1 MATQPTKDPIPS
13 ESPRDLKFNASK
25 IDEIVNSSDE
35 AYSDRF
41 GNARLT
47 WAGIEAISR
56 ETITRLGYIP
66 VRSFEDGATLTVPS
80 EVLLQES
87 SGDYFRWD
95 GELPKYVT
103 SGSTPESSGG
113 IGKGKWLSV
122 GDATLRSD
130 LNDGFL
136 SIEIEQP
143 KTKNFWPDVHPE
155 ARVHRINDRIFSG
168 GATDND
174 GDITTDRTSE
184 NKDWLEIIRYATT
197 NNSQMAVLSTIGQ
210 CAILGGSKTSDF
222 NQAGSLGCIG
232 IQGWA
237 INDNTQNLQT
247 AYGAYFEVRRNAG
260 TGNTHGFELD
270 VVNYGSAISL
280 QPYQMFQDGLTA
292 GAWIASGGEIAATK
306 ASAAI
311 AIINN
316 GSTWDKGIIFHA
328 LSIDGT
334 DGVTGSGVA
343 IEMARGHNVRWMFG
357 AGQLGASVSSSVS
370 NEAATQSLSFS
381 DSGLIFRNK
390 NLKPMLQVDVSDIFV
405 NGIDINPG
413 VANASPT
420 ISAKGDDAN
429 LDLNLSSKGNGSLNI
444 QNAVVSPTAGS
455 TYGYA
460 TIKINGTAF
469 KIELKNG

>member
-1 MATQPTKDPIPS
+1 MATTPTTTPIPS
-13 ESPRDLKFNASK
+13 ESPKDLKFNAAK
-25 IDEIVNSSDE
+25 VDEIVNSPEE

-56 ETITRLGYIP
+56 ETISRLGYIP
-66 VRSFEDGATLTVPS
+66 LKSFEDGATISVPS
-80 EVLLQES
+80 EVLQQES

-95 GELPKYVT
+95 GALPKVVAP
-103 SGSTPESSGG
+103 GSTPESSGG

-122 GDATLRSD
+122 GDATLRTD
-130 LNDGFL
+130 LNDGF
-136 SIEIEQP
+136 SGIEIEQP

-155 ARVHRINDRIFSG
+155 ARVHRINDRVFSG

-174 GDITTDRTSE
+174 GDITTDRTPE

-197 NNSQMAVLSTIGQ
+197 NNSQLAVLSTIGQ

-232 IQGWA
+232 LQGWA
-237 INDNTQNLQT
+237 INDNTQQLQT
-247 AYGAYFEVRRNAG
+247 AYGAYFEVRRNVG

-270 VVNYGSAISL
+270 VVNYGSAVSL
-280 QPYQMFQDGLTA
+280 QPYQIFQDGLTA

-316 GSTWDKGIIFHA
+316 GSTWDKGIIFHSLA
-328 LSIDGT
+328 IDGT

-357 AGQLGASVSSSVS
+357 AGQLGASIASSVS
-370 NEAATQSLSFS
+370 NDSAAQSLSFS
-381 DSGLIFRNK
+381 DAGLLFRNK
-390 NLKPMLQVDVSDIFV
+390 NQKAMLQVEVSDLFV

-413 VANASPT
+413 VTNSSPT
-420 ISAKGDDAN
+420 IAARGDDAN
-429 LDLNLSSKGNGSLNI
+429 LDLNLSSKGSGSINL
-444 QNAVVSPTAGS
+444 QNTLVSPTAGS

>member
-1 MATQPTKDPIPS
+1 MATQPTKNPIPS
-13 ESPRDLKFNASK
+13 ESPKDLKFNAGK
-25 IDEIVNSSDE
+25 IDEIVNSADE

-95 GELPKYVT
+95 GSLPKTVT
-103 SGSTPESSGG
+103 AGSTPENSGG
-113 IGKGKWLSV
+113 VGKGKWLSV

-174 GDITTDRTSE
+174 GDITTDRNAE

-210 CAILGGSKTSDF
+210 CAILGGSRTSDF
-222 NQAGSLGCIG
+222 GLAGSLGCIG
-232 IQGWA
+232 LQGWA
-237 INDNTQNLQT
+237 INDNTQQLQT
-247 AYGAYFEVRRNAG
+247 AYGAYFEVRRYAG

-270 VVNYGSAISL
+270 VVNYGSAVSL
-280 QPYQMFQDGLTA
+280 QPYNMFQDGLTA
-292 GAWIASGGEIAATK
+292 GAWIASGGEIATTK

-316 GSTWDKGIIFHA
+316 GSTWDKGIVFHST
-328 LSIDGT
+328 SIEGT
-334 DGVTGSGVA
+334 DGITGSGVA
-343 IEMARGHNVRWMFG
+343 IEMAKNQAVRWMFG
-357 AGQLGASVSSSVS
+357 SGQLGASISSSVS
-370 NEAATQSLSFS
+370 NDAATQQLTFS
-381 DSGLIFRNK
+381 DNGLIFRNK
-390 NLKPMLQVDVSDIFV
+390 NLNNMFQVGVSDNFV
-405 NGIDINPG
+405 NGVEVKPEIAG
-413 VANASPT
+413 LSPSIGAIGSDT
-420 ISAKGDDAN
+420 N
-429 LDLNLSSKGNGSLNI
+429 LDLKLLPKGNGSVDLRNV
-444 QNAVVSPTAGS
+444 VVSPTAGS

-460 TIKINGTAF
+460 TIKINGVAF

>member
-1 MATQPTKDPIPS
+1 MATTPTTNPIPS
-13 ESPRDLKFNASK
+13 ESPKDLKFNAAK
-25 IDEIVNSSDE
+25 VDEMVNSPEE

-56 ETITRLGYIP
+56 ETISKLGYILLK
-66 VRSFEDGATLTVPS
+66 SFEDGATISVPS
-80 EVLLQES
+80 EVLQQES

-95 GELPKYVT
+95 GALPKVVPT
-103 SGSTPESSGG
+103 GSTPENSGG

-122 GDATLRSD
+122 GDATLRTD
-130 LNDGFL
+130 LNDGF
-136 SIEIEQP
+136 SGIEIEQQ

-155 ARVHRINDRIFSG
+155 ARVHRINDRVFSG

-174 GDITTDRTSE
+174 GDITTDRTPE

-197 NNSQMAVLSTIGQ
+197 NNSQLAVLSTIGQ

-232 IQGWA
+232 LQGWA
-237 INDNTQNLQT
+237 INDNTQQIQT
-247 AYGAYFEVRRNAG
+247 AYGAYFEVRRNVG

-270 VVNYGSAISL
+270 VVNYGSAVSL
-280 QPYQMFQDGLTA
+280 QPYQIFQDGLTA

-316 GSTWDKGIIFHA
+316 GSTWDKGIIFHSLA
-328 LSIDGT
+328 IDGT

-343 IEMARGHNVRWMFG
+343 IEMAKGHSVRWMFG
-357 AGQLGASVSSSVS
+357 SGELGASMSSSVS
-370 NEAATQSLSFS
+370 NAAATQQLTFS
-381 DSGLIFRNK
+381 DNGMLFRNK
-390 NLKPMLQVDVSDIFV
+390 NLTTLFQVDVSDNFV
-405 NGIDINPG
+405 NGVEVKPEISGI
-413 VANASPT
+413 SPS
-420 ISAKGDDAN
+420 IGAIGSDAN
-429 LDLNLSSKGNGSLNI
+429 LDLKLVPKGNGSVDLRNV
-444 QNAVVSPTAGS
+444 VVSPTAGS

-460 TIKINGTAF
+460 TVKINGTAF

>member
-1 MATQPTKDPIPS
+1 MATKPTSNPIPS
-13 ESPRDLKFNASK
+13 ELPRDLKFNAGK

-35 AYSDRF
+35 AYKDRF
-41 GNARLT
+41 NNARLT

-56 ETITRLGYIP
+56 STISNLGYI
-66 VRSFEDGATLTVPS
+66 RRTSFEDGFTLTLPS
-80 EVLLQES
+80 EVLLLES

-95 GELPKYVT
+95 GAFPKVVP
-103 SGSTPESSGG
+103 SGSTPSSTGG
-113 IGKGKWLSV
+113 EGAGLWISV
-122 GDATLRSD
+122 GEATLRQD
-130 LNDGFL
+130 LSSGYKNL
-136 SIEIEQP
+136 LIEQD
-143 KTKNFWPDVHPE
+143 KSSNFWPDVHPE
-155 ARVHRINDRIFSG
+155 AKVHRINDRAFMG
-168 GATDND
+168 AATDND
-174 GDITTDRTSE
+174 GDITTDRTAE

-197 NNSQMAVLSTIGQ
+197 NNSQLAVLSTIGQ
-210 CAILGGSKTSDF
+210 CAILGGSRTSDF
-222 NQAGSLGCIG
+222 GLAGSLGCIG

-237 INDNTQNLQT
+237 INDNTQQLQT

-270 VVNYGSAISL
+270 VVNYGSAVSL
-280 QPYQMFQDGLTA
+280 QPYQIFQDGLTA

-328 LSIDGT
+328 LAIDGT

-357 AGQLGASVSSSVS
+357 AGQLGASMSSSVS
-370 NEAATQSLSFS
+370 NDAASQQLSFS
-381 DSGLIFRNK
+381 DSGLLYRNK
-390 NLKPMLQVDVSDIFV
+390 NSKTMFQVDVSDIFV
-405 NGIDINPG
+405 NGVEINPG
-413 VANASPT
+413 VVNASPT
-420 ISAKGDDAN
+420 IAAKGDDTN
-429 LDLNLSSKGNGSLNI
+429 LDLNLSSKGNGSINI
-444 QNAVVSPTAGS
+444 QNAVISNTAGS